1 MEKTDAEVAVLEQD
15 MAPLDLHLSTC
26 KQDLKCVLVALFEYV
41 FINRI
46 IHRSIK
52 QLVIKNIKQKGSS

>member
-15 MAPLDLHLSTC
+15 MAPLNLHLSTC

-41 FINRI
+41 FII
-46 IHRSIK
+46 E
-52 QLVIKNIKQKGSS
+52 